1 MKAHIHN
8 PYKVN
13 WKMYGLI
20 GVISILVM
28 IFASFCCSNAQNV
41 QSIIFDII
49 RNLSYGGVA
58 SVFIALL
65 IEIGNVKEK
74 NNKANNLYEM
84 IYSDLKIN
92 ILWYLNGWARFCNI
106 VYKDKEYKDE
116 KHTWTEWYGI
126 VKNRFIELDDKRQ
139 EQVLEFFK
147 DELIYN
153 LDAIEKSIDYINK
166 QQFILSIN
174 ELYDENLKS
183 IIENFKFE
191 CYGAKSFLKINFNS
205 EKFWKS
211 FDAIN
216 EDLKKYICS
225 CIDIQYYNYYKFKP
239 FDILTNKSDIRT
251 AIIESKKHN
260 KLK

>member
-1 MKAHIHN
+1 
-8 PYKVN
+8 
-13 WKMYGLI
+13 
-20 GVISILVM
+20 
-28 IFASFCCSNAQNV
+28 
-41 QSIIFDII
+41 
-49 RNLSYGGVA
+49 
-58 SVFIALL
+58 
-65 IEIGNVKEK
+65 
-74 NNKANNLYEM
+74 
-84 IYSDLKIN
+84 
-92 ILWYLNGWARFCNI
+92 CNI

-139 EQVLEFFK
+139 EQALEFFK

-153 LDAIEKSIDYINK
+153 LDVIEKSIDYINK

-225 CIDIQYYNYYKFKP
+225 WTDIQYYNYYKFKP